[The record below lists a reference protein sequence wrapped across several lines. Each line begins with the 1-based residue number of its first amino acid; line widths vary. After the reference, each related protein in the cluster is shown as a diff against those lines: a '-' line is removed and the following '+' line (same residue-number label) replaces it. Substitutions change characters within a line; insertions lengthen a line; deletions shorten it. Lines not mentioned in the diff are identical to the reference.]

1 MGSSYIAICKKCG
14 TKYRI
19 SSGGGFIF
27 HKLHCDQ
34 CGIEKDISFMELGDL
49 HKRYLKGLKV
59 PYCMATA
66 NHDKFVQENY
76 NGEILSEEQYHKEIE
91 IYAGKCNCGGD
102 YKFDAPP
109 RCPKCRSTETDPDFD
124 EGIIM
129 YD

>member
-1 MGSSYIAICKKCG
+1 MGTSYNAICKKCG
-14 TKYRI
+14 TKYQI

-34 CGIEKDISFMELGDL
+34 CGMEKDISFMELGDL

-76 NGEILSEEQYHKEIE
+76 NGEIISEEQYHKEIE
-91 IYAGKCNCGGD
+91 IYAGKCDCGGIINL
-102 YKFDAPP
+102 KLRQDAQNADLLKLSQTLT
-109 RCPKCRSTETDPDFD
+109 RVL
-124 EGIIM
+124 
-129 YD
+129 